1 MEDATSAFKWHIASY
16 HAGPRVVVGASVIKI
31 NLKSGLSLYNSL
43 QLAYNWP
50 WKHLQVEIGT
60 GS

>member
-1 MEDATSAFKWHIASY
+1 MEYAISPNF
-16 HAGPRVVVGASVIKI
+16 VVGASVIKI

>member
-1 MEDATSAFKWHIASY
+1 MEYAIS
-16 HAGPRVVVGASVIKI
+16 PNVVVGASVIKI

-50 WKHLQVEIGT
+50 WKQAPT
-60 GS
+60 GIRYSFSKLAGAQTL